1 MPYSKTLTKAKPLS
15 TRHLKK
21 CVSTSVLL
29 LSILTQTAAW
39 ARPWPK
45 VPSIVLVAPEND
57 ARLQAAHEAIDFW
70 NRTFAEIGTPFR
82 LGPVVHTTVDVP
94 ADALQGLSAQV
105 LSRPRPLEFPDSL
118 QRLPGDVTVV
128 LSDGDFISFTAYS
141 SAGSKVLV
149 GIRSDR
155 LLPLTLP
162 NVARNLI
169 AHELG
174 HAIGLG
180 HNDDPTMLMCG
191 RPAPCRPSAFQS
203 QEAKFFPLTENEK
216 SQLLKMYPSNWTSHE

>member
-1 MPYSKTLTKAKPLS
+1 MH
-15 TRHLKK
+15 RR
-21 CVSTSVLL
+21 SVLFSLLLL
-29 LSILTQTAAW
+29 LSGLAQTIAW
-39 ARPWPK
+39 ARPWTK
-45 VPSIVLVAPEND
+45 VPTLVLVAPEND
-57 ARLQAAHEAIDFW
+57 ARLPAAHEAIDFW

-82 LGPVVHTTVDVP
+82 LGPVVRSTVEVP
-94 ADALQGLSAQV
+94 ADMLQGLSAQV
-105 LSRPRPLEFPDSL
+105 LSRPRPLEFPESL
-118 QRLPGDVTVV
+118 ERLPGDVSVV

-141 SAGSKVLV
+141 SAGGKVLV

-155 LLPLTLP
+155 LAPLTLP

-180 HNDDPTMLMCG
+180 HNDDPAMLMCG

-203 QEAKFFPLTENEK
+203 QEARFFPLTENEK
-216 SQLLKMYPSNWTSHE
+216 SQLLKMYPSNWPSHE